1 VSAGPGKTPKSALVR
16 IKLLGVERH
25 HVSMILSSN
34 IDRWLILTTGV
45 ALSVVSAWYSV
56 TGLTAIF
63 AGAYWAIIIL
73 GGTLEFGK
81 IILASWLYRNWK
93 YIPFLMKTYF
103 TSALIILMI
112 ITSMGIFGFLSKAH
126 LDQVA
131 PSGDIV
137 AKIERIDDNIAR
149 ERMRVTRAEQQLTQ
163 LDKAIDSIIDRNN
176 RAQTALQIRQQQKKE
191 RDTLAAEIKDAQKNI
206 DTMLDEKAPLMK
218 TTRAIK
224 LEVGPIRYVAELI
237 YGESNER
244 DLESAI
250 RIMIL
255 LLVFVIDPLAVLL
268 IIAAS
273 KQVRKEVE
281 NIEAVSTNGDL
292 WEPMIIEKKS

>member
-1 VSAGPGKTPKSALVR
+1 
-16 IKLLGVERH
+16 
-25 HVSMILSSN
+25 MILAAN
-34 IDRWLILTTGV
+34 IDRWLILTTGI

-73 GGTLEFGK
+73 GATLEFGK

-131 PSGDIV
+131 PTGDIV
-137 AKIERIDDNIAR
+137 AKIERIDDTIAR
-149 ERMRVTRAEQQLTQ
+149 ERTRITRAEQQLTQ

-191 RDTLAAEIKDAQKNI
+191 RDTLAAEIKDAQKNV
-206 DTMLDEKAPLMK
+206 DALLDEKAPLMK

-250 RIMIL
+250 RMMIL

-281 NIEAVSTNGDL
+281 SIEAVSTNGDL
-292 WEPMIIEKKS
+292 WEPIIIEKKS

>member
-1 VSAGPGKTPKSALVR
+1 
-16 IKLLGVERH
+16 
-25 HVSMILSSN
+25 MILAPN
-34 IDRWLILTTGV
+34 IDRWLILTTGI

-56 TGLTAIF
+56 TGLVAIF
-63 AGAYWAIIIL
+63 AGASLAIIIL

-103 TSALIILMI
+103 TSALLILML

-131 PSGDIV
+131 PSGDVV
-137 AKIERIDDNIAR
+137 AKIERIDDSISR
-149 ERMRVTRAEQQLTQ
+149 ERARVARAEQQLSQ

-176 RAQTALQIRQQQKKE
+176 RAQTALQLRNQQKKE

-206 DTMLDEKAPLMK
+206 DTLLDERSPLLKA
-218 TTRAIK
+218 TRAIK
-224 LEVGPIRYVAELI
+224 LEVGPIRYVSELL
-237 YGESNER
+237 YGADGEK
-244 DLESAI
+244 DLEAAI

-255 LLVFVIDPLAVLL
+255 LLVMVIDPLAVLL

-273 KQVRKEVE
+273 RDLKREV
-281 NIEAVSTNGDL
+281 NHLDAVTTNGDL
-292 WEPMIIEKKS
+292 WEPMTIEKKS

>member
-1 VSAGPGKTPKSALVR
+1 
-16 IKLLGVERH
+16 
-25 HVSMILSSN
+25 MILSSN
-34 IDRWLILTTGV
+34 IDRWLILMTGV

-93 YIPFLMKTYF
+93 YVPFLMKTYF

-137 AKIERIDDNIAR
+137 AKIERIDDSIAR
-149 ERMRVTRAEQQLTQ
+149 ERTRITRAEQQLTQ
-163 LDKAIDSIIDRNN
+163 LDKAIDSIIERNN

-191 RDTLAAEIKDAQKNI
+191 RDTLAAEIKDAQKAI
-206 DTMLDEKAPLMK
+206 DVLLDEKAPLLK

-224 LEVGPIRYVAELI
+224 LEVGPIRYVAELM

-273 KQVRKEVE
+273 KQLRKEVE